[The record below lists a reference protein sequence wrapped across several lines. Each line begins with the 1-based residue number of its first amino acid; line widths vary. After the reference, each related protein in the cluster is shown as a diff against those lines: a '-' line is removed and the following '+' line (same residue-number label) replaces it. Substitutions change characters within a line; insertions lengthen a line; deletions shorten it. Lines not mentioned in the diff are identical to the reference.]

1 MYLKQKQKKKIPVK
15 KKKREL
21 KVPLLKSLSIFPP
34 IINCPQCPTI
44 HFHMYSYPEGITI
57 IFFYLAELE
66 VTIALAEREFLD
78 GNHLL

>member
-1 MYLKQKQKKKIPVK
+1 MMYLKQKPKKKIPV

-21 KVPLLKSLSIFPP
+21 KVPLLKALSIFPP

-57 IFFYLAELE
+57 IFFL
-66 VTIALAEREFLD
+66 F
-78 GNHLL
+78 G